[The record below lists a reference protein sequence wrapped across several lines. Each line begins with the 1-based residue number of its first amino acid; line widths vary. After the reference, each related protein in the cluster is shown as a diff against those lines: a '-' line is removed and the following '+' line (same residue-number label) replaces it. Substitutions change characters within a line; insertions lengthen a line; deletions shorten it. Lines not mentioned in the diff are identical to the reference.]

1 MTLKHCAL
9 IIDHPVFKSIYA
21 IIHYYF
27 CLLSCL
33 RLLSKNIDLHFKE
46 SGVYSGLGYGFAGA
60 PGKRHQREAL
70 PSQEEAMPK
79 AVAKE
84 VAKNEKVISDMP
96 GVLVKGEDGTLQ
108 KLVTPGVEMP
118 LPDFK
123 PEPTRSLFFHIQFK
137 SLS

>member
-1 MTLKHCAL
+1 M
-9 IIDHPVFKSIYA
+9 
-21 IIHYYF
+21 
-27 CLLSCL
+27 
-33 RLLSKNIDLHFKE
+33 
-46 SGVYSGLGYGFAGA
+46 
-60 PGKRHQREAL
+60 

-79 AVAKE
+79 EVATE
-84 VAKNEKVISDMP
+84 VAKNEKVISEMP

-137 SLS
+137 SLSLTGAF